1 MVQIVAL
8 WTVLSVKTIIQ
19 PPAACPMVYD
29 IQGISASCRSV
40 QGSKMN
46 SKFQSLFTM
55 KEKISILCYR
65 CVTYLYSLVLG
76 CK

>member
-29 IQGISASCRSV
+29 IQGISASLQVCSR
-40 QGSKMN
+40 
-46 SKFQSLFTM
+46 
-55 KEKISILCYR
+55 E
-65 CVTYLYSLVLG
+65 
-76 CK
+76 